1 MSSQEIH
8 MPAPYERRLLHHAE
22 VSSLLPLTKEQIA
35 WLVDTRQLQPLLI
48 CGESLYDSN
57 QIDDLI
63 NVYLK
68 TASRR
73 VQ

>member
-1 MSSQEIH
+1 
-8 MPAPYERRLLHHAE
+8 LLQHAE
-22 VSSLLPLTKEQIA
+22 VSALLPLSEEQIS
-35 WLVDTRQLQPLLI
+35 WLVNTRQLQPILI
-48 CGESLYDSN
+48 CGETLYDSN

-63 NVYLK
+63 DVYLK

>member
-1 MSSQEIH
+1 
-8 MPAPYERRLLHHAE
+8 MPVPYERRLLQYTE
-22 VSSLLPLTKEQIA
+22 VSALLQLSQEQID
-35 WLVDTRQLQPLLI
+35 WLVNTRQLQPLLI